1 MAEYTELN
9 YGSEQVIYQ
18 DIDLSLKP
26 NAATGDLLK
35 TKNAN
40 VIKQSIRNI
49 LQTRQNERLGHPEIG
64 AGILELLFEP
74 MNNLTETRM
83 VTKIAD
89 ALRILEPRATVRDII
104 VEGDEDRNSYKIQV
118 VFTMLSQQNTETF
131 ETYLYR

>member
-9 YGSEQVIYQ
+9 YGSEQDIYQ
-18 DIDLSLKP
+18 DIDLSFKP

>member
-18 DIDLSLKP
+18 DIDLSFKP

-64 AGILELLFEP
+64 A
-74 MNNLTETRM
+74 
-83 VTKIAD
+83 V
-89 ALRILEPRATVRDII
+89 ILEPRATVRDII

>member
-9 YGSEQVIYQ
+9 YESDQTIYS
-18 DIDLSLKP
+18 DIDLSFKP

-35 TKNAN
+35 TKNAT

-104 VEGDEDRNSYKIQV
+104 VEGDPDRNSYKIQV
-118 VFTMLSQQNTETF
+118 VFTMLGQQTTENF

>member
-1 MAEYTELN
+1 
-9 YGSEQVIYQ
+9 
-18 DIDLSLKP
+18 
-26 NAATGDLLK
+26 
-35 TKNAN
+35 
-40 VIKQSIRNI
+40 
-49 LQTRQNERLGHPEIG
+49 
-64 AGILELLFEP
+64 
-74 MNNLTETRM
+74 M

>member
-1 MAEYTELN
+1 M
-9 YGSEQVIYQ
+9 
-18 DIDLSLKP
+18 
-26 NAATGDLLK
+26 LK